1 MKRCYLFILAVVV
14 SATILLTSCCAVE
27 PVTDFDDLIDRLRQA
42 GAEVEITTLTERN
55 IHLSVRGVIIVVD
68 GEEVQVFEYE
78 DIDRAQLEF
87 KGVTSSPSVVVF
99 EEGEPSLIEHIPRDR
114 QCYHSGRFI
123 LLYDGEDESVLKILR
138 MTVGCPYD
146 YL

>member
-1 MKRCYLFILAVVV
+1 MKRCYLFILAGVA
-14 SATILLTSCCAVE
+14 SATILLTSCCTVE

-42 GAEVEITTLTERN
+42 GAEVEITVDTVRN
-55 IHLSVRGVIIVVD
+55 LHLSVDGVIIVVD

-78 DIDRAQLEF
+78 DIDRTQLEF

-99 EEGEPSLIEHIPRDR
+99 EEGEPPLVERIPLNR

-123 LLYDGEDESVLKILR
+123 LLYDGEDEAVLKILR
-138 MTVGCPYD
+138 MIVGCPYD